1 MASLHY
7 FSASF
12 LRQSR
17 ALPESCQGVS
27 LDTSDFTRDMSVG
40 KATCHQNFVM
50 FIPFKGKSELQ
61 GTIYNNTTNRLTGRK
76 GPQEVISS
84 TLIHKAGLTLN
95 SDQVSQDFEKNWA
108 IESTAALGNLFPYA
122 IIFIKQN
129 T

>member
-1 MASLHY
+1 MASQHY

-27 LDTSDFTRDMSVG
+27 LDTSDFTGDMSVG